1 MQYTGSVVKSAII
14 KEKNITLRYTNMSIQ
29 WTFIAGYLYFEIALV
44 IVMMLPLFSPRRW
57 HQFFKSRLFYMFQQ
71 HTAMYFYCLLGVLCL
86 FLMDAIREMR
96 KYSHSSETA
105 HVNLSTEMKGS
116 VKLFRAQRNF
126 YITGFAIFL
135 AFVIRR
141 LVTMLIIQDELSL
154 KAERIIKE
162 AEATVKLAKENIL
175 ATTIQANEAIQ
186 FEKIK
191 EQLEESVLKLKQ
203 EKKKTK
209 ELEEEAKKWKLM
221 YEEVKIVAADGKGDE
236 N

>member
-1 MQYTGSVVKSAII
+1 
-14 KEKNITLRYTNMSIQ
+14 MSIQ

-57 HQFFKSRLFYMFQQ
+57 HQFFKSRLFDLFQQ
-71 HTAMYFYCLLGVLCL
+71 HAAMYFYCLLGVLCL
-86 FLMDAIREMR
+86 FLIDAIREMR
-96 KYSHSSETA
+96 KYSHGSETA
-105 HVNLSTEMKGS
+105 HIHLSTEMKGS

-126 YITGFAIFL
+126 YITGFSIFL

-175 ATTIQANEAIQ
+175 ATTIQANEAIH
-186 FEKIK
+186 FEQIK
-191 EQLEESVLKLKQ
+191 EQLEESLQKLKQ
-203 EKKKTK
+203 EKKKST

-221 YEEVKIVAADGKGDE
+221 YEEIKAVNAAGKGDAL
-236 N
+236 